1 MFLLECCEFWEN
13 YLNKSSLFLFSMV
26 KIDKKDQKL
35 LYYLNLDGRM
45 SHTKLS
51 QKIGLSKNAVKYRIE
66 RLKEVGVIDN
76 FSCIVNLGALG
87 ITTFTLLLKF
97 NEDIY
102 ESPEII
108 NYFENHNNADW
119 VITLSGQWDIFAEFV
134 ATDIVNYA
142 SIIQGIINHFGDK
155 LNTYTSFLS
164 NDTLRVEHLVKDFY
178 EDLDVE
184 NLPFKKRV
192 SDYYNIDKVDKKIIA
207 TLSEDSSLSYL
218 EIARRLNLTI
228 DIVRYRMKAL
238 VEKGIIIK
246 FFPEISLEKLGYIQY
261 LYIIKLK
268 NVSQEKINSLRKR
281 IKNHHNIVYA
291 FVDIHSLNIIFVC
304 QFKSPD
310 QIDHLSRGIRK
321 EFDSIIKEQNYYFIK
336 EDILFNLFPKAL
348 H

>member
-1 MFLLECCEFWEN
+1 
-13 YLNKSSLFLFSMV
+13 MV
-26 KIDKKDQKL
+26 KIDKRDRKL

-45 SHTKLS
+45 SHTRLS

-66 RLKEVGVIDN
+66 RLKEAGVIDN
-76 FSCIVNLGALG
+76 FSCIINLGSLG

-102 ESPEII
+102 ESSEII
-108 NYFENHNNADW
+108 DYFKKHENADW

-134 ATDIVNYA
+134 AKDIQDYA
-142 SIIQGIINHFGDK
+142 NIIQGLIDHFGDK

-164 NDTLRVEHLVKDFY
+164 NDTLRVEHLVEDFY
-178 EDLDVE
+178 KDLDLE
-184 NLPFKKRV
+184 KLPISKRV
-192 SDYYNIDKVDKKIIA
+192 SDYYNIDKVDKKIMSV
-207 TLSEDSSLSYL
+207 LSNDASLSYL

-246 FFPEISLEKLGYIQY
+246 FFPEISRSSLGYIEY

-268 NVSQEKINSLRKR
+268 NVSQKLINSLRTR
-281 IKNHHNIVYA
+281 IQNHHNITYA
-291 FVDIHSLNIIFVC
+291 FVDIQSLNIVFVC
-304 QFKSPD
+304 QFKSSD

-321 EFDSIIKEQNYYFIK
+321 DFDSIIKDQNYYLVK
-336 EDILFNLFPKAL
+336 EDILFNLFPRSL